1 MKWNREREQRISKN
15 SIKKRDDLG
24 GLFVDWFTD
33 EILFYGGI
41 VVAAGSFF
49 TAVVYFLISQIRR
62 VRLNA
67 RLDIEYGEK
76 EK

>member
-1 MKWNREREQRISKN
+1 MN
-15 SIKKRDDLG
+15 
-24 GLFVDWFTD
+24 WFTD

-49 TAVVYFLISQIRR
+49 IAVVYFLISQIRG

-67 RLDIEYGEK
+67 KLDIEYGEK

>member
-1 MKWNREREQRISKN
+1 MKWNRKGKKKISKN
-15 SIKKRDDLG
+15 SIKKRNDLG

-49 TAVVYFLISQIRR
+49 VAVVYFLISQIRG

-67 RLDIEYGEK
+67 KLDIEYGEK

>member
-1 MKWNREREQRISKN
+1 MKWNRKREKKISKN
-15 SIKKRDDLG
+15 SRKKNDLG

-49 TAVVYFLISQIRR
+49 VAVVYFLISQIRG

-67 RLDIEYGEK
+67 KLDIEYGEK

>member
-1 MKWNREREQRISKN
+1 M
-15 SIKKRDDLG
+15 
-24 GLFVDWFTD
+24 DWFTD

-49 TAVVYFLISQIRR
+49 TAVIYFLISQIRK

-67 RLDIEYGEK
+67 RLDIEYGER